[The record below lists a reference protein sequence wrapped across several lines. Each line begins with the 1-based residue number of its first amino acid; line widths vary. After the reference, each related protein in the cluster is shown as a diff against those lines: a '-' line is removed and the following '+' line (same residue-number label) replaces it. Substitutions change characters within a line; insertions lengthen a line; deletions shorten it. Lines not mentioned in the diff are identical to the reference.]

1 MDARTPGSEASMA
14 GSLRALV
21 LAGGSGSRFWPLSRR
36 DRPKQLLPFAGG
48 ASLLRRTLER
58 LEPLAPSSAAWVST
72 TVELR
77 DAIAREL
84 PELPAERIVAE
95 PEGRNTAPAIA
106 WALAKMPARGDRSAV
121 AVLPSD
127 HHVADDGAFR
137 AALAVAAV
145 AAEDRRCVVTL
156 GVPPERAETGFGYLE
171 LGAPAPAAL
180 DAVPVERFVEKPD
193 AETARAYVAGGRH
206 LWNAGIFVLTPE
218 VLFAHLERHQP
229 EIHRAVLAVRAGA
242 ASGQLDDAAE
252 ARLYAEL
259 PAVSIDHGV
268 MERLARGQVC
278 TVPLRCGWSDLG
290 SWEALAAVLAGDDR
304 GNRHR
309 GDVLALDAHDN
320 VLFADAGA
328 IAVLGVEGLVVV
340 RSGDAVLVVPR
351 ERSQEVRRIVAEL
364 ARAGRRD
371 LL

>member
-1 MDARTPGSEASMA
+1 MATP
-14 GSLRALV
+14 LRVLV

-58 LEPLAPSSAAWVST
+58 LEPLSPASAVWVST

-106 WALAKMPARGDRSAV
+106 WALARMPESGDASAV

-127 HHVADDGAFR
+127 HHVADAGAFR
-137 AALAVAAV
+137 AALAGAART
-145 AAEDRRCVVTL
+145 AEDRRCVVTL

-171 LGAPAPAAL
+171 LAAAATDGL
-180 DAVPVERFVEKPD
+180 EAMPLERFVEKPD
-193 AETARAYVAGGRH
+193 AATARAFAASGRH
-206 LWNAGIFVLTPE
+206 LWNAGIFVFAPE

-229 EIHRAVLAVRAGA
+229 EIHRAVRAVRSGAGK
-242 ASGQLDDAAE
+242 LDSTAE
-252 ARLYAEL
+252 ERLYAEL

-268 MERLARGQVC
+268 MERLERGEVF

-290 SWEALAAVLAGDDR
+290 SWEALAAVLPGDDS
-304 GNRHR
+304 GNHR
-309 GDVLALDAHDN
+309 SGDVLALEARDN
-320 VLFADAGA
+320 VLFADAGT

-364 ARAGRRD
+364 TRASRRD